1 MNRRWCGSLKND
13 FHRASAVNVF
23 IESIMKK
30 AFFITGTDT
39 GVGKTLVAGALLRAF
54 VKQGNKAVGMKP
66 VVAGSMETPAGL
78 CYEDVENLRAA
89 GNVDVPWELIN
100 PYALT
105 LPIAPHIASAQMG
118 VDIQLEKIVQSC
130 LKLRELA
137 EVVVVEGVGGFMV
150 PLNDREDTADM
161 AQLLGLPVIMV
172 VGLRLG
178 CLNHALL
185 SAQAIRQRGL
195 TLAGWVANQ
204 IGPDMPFAQD
214 NIAALEQRLDAPL
227 IGVVPYRQGL
237 SSEEMAG
244 MLRTDF

>member
-1 MNRRWCGSLKND
+1 ML
-13 FHRASAVNVF
+13 FSAELGVSAPLRSKVI

-30 AFFITGTDT
+30 AYFITGTDT
-39 GVGKTLVAGALLRAF
+39 GVGKTLVACALLRAF

-66 VVAGSMETPAGL
+66 VAAGCMETPAGL
-78 CYEDVENLRAA
+78 CCDDVENLRAA
-89 GNVDVPWELIN
+89 GNVDASPEWIN
-100 PYALT
+100 PYALI
-105 LPIAPHIASAQMG
+105 LPVAPHIAAARMG
-118 VDIQLEKIVQSC
+118 LDIRLEKIEQSY
-130 LKLRELA
+130 LKLCGMA
-137 EVVVVEGVGGFMV
+137 DVVVVEGVGGFMV
-150 PLNDREDTADM
+150 PLNGREDTADM
-161 AQLLGLPVIMV
+161 AQRLGLPVIMV

-185 SAQAIRQRGL
+185 SAQAVRQRGL

-204 IGPDMPFAQD
+204 IEPDVAFVQD
-214 NIAALEQRLDAPL
+214 SVAALEQRLDAPL

>member
-1 MNRRWCGSLKND
+1 
-13 FHRASAVNVF
+13 
-23 IESIMKK
+23 MKK
-30 AFFITGTDT
+30 AYFITGTDT
-39 GVGKTLVAGALLRAF
+39 GVGKTLVACALLQAF

-66 VVAGSMETPAGL
+66 VAAGCVKTPAGMY
-78 CYEDVENLRAA
+78 CEDAENLLAA
-89 GNVDVPWELIN
+89 GNVAAPRELVN

-105 LPIAPHIASAQMG
+105 LPVAPHIASVQMG
-118 VDIQLEKIVQSC
+118 LEIRLEKIEQSF
-130 LKLRELA
+130 LQLREMA

-150 PLNDREDTADM
+150 PLNGREDTADM

-204 IGPDMPFAQD
+204 IESDMPFLQD
-214 NIAALEQRLDAPL
+214 NVAALEQRLKAPL

-237 SSEEMAG
+237 SVEEMAG
-244 MLRTDF
+244 LLRMDF